1 MTVLAG
7 TLSVRTVE
15 RVRRSGGRQLLTSMQ
30 KSHKVTRSNC
40 VSCEAIEML
49 ERYMTYM
56 FYIFALRAVVFISL
70 GITSNHYGIAIFG
83 FLDFLHHEY
92 YAAWCFLVGV
102 AIFLSWHLIY
112 KFLGG
117 RTNSEIE

>member
-1 MTVLAG
+1 
-7 TLSVRTVE
+7 
-15 RVRRSGGRQLLTSMQ
+15 
-30 KSHKVTRSNC
+30 
-40 VSCEAIEML
+40 ML

-56 FYIFALRAVVFISL
+56 FYIFALSAVVFISL

-112 KFLGG
+112 KFLEG
-117 RTNSEIE
+117 RNNSEVE